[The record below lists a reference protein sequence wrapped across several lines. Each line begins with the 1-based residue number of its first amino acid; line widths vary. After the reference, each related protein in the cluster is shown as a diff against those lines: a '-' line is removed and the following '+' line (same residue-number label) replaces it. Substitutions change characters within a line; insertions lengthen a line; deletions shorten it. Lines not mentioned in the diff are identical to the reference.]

1 MKKTP
6 QFNWIQLIA
15 GMVMLGVLLLI
26 LRFFA
31 GVMLAMFRLL
41 HFQFASKSSAGLFF
55 VLYFLG
61 DFFLIS
67 YVESFVNV
75 AAELTNMPKRLYHVL
90 YAVASIC
97 IKIIL
102 ITAIDWVMGSVDI
115 PFYTVVL
122 FSVLLFLVERILDL
136 WAGGE

>member
-1 MKKTP
+1 MKKAP

-75 AAELTNMPKRLYHVL
+75 AAELTNMPKGLHHVL

>member
-6 QFNWIQLIA
+6 NINWGQLIA

-31 GVMLAMFRLL
+31 GVMMTIFRLL

-75 AAELTNMPKRLYHVL
+75 AAELTNMPQKLHSFL

-102 ITAIDWVMGSVDI
+102 ITAIDWTMGSVDI
-115 PFYTVVL
+115 PFFTVVI
-122 FSVLLFLVERILDL
+122 FSVILFLLERILDIF
-136 WAGGE
+136 AGGE

>member
-6 QFNWIQLIA
+6 DSHWMQWIA

-31 GVMLAMFRLL
+31 GVMLTIFRLL
-41 HFQFASKSSAGLFF
+41 HFQFATKSSAALFF

-75 AAELTNMPKRLYHVL
+75 VAELTDMPHRLHGVL
-90 YAVASIC
+90 YATASIC

-115 PFYTVVL
+115 PFWTVVI

-136 WAGGE
+136 FAGGR

>member
-6 QFNWIQLIA
+6 EFNWLQLLA
-15 GMVMLGVLLLI
+15 SMVMLGVLLII

-31 GVMLAMFRLL
+31 GVMMTIFRLL

-61 DFFLIS
+61 DFFLVS

-75 AAELTNMPKRLYHVL
+75 AAEMTGMPHKLHSFL

-102 ITAIDWVMGSVDI
+102 ITAIDWAMGSVDI
-115 PFYTVVL
+115 PFFTVVI
-122 FSVLLFLVERILDL
+122 FSVILFLVERILDAF
-136 WAGGE
+136 AGGE

>member
-6 QFNWIQLIA
+6 NFNWLQMIA
-15 GMVMLGVLLLI
+15 SMVMLGVLLLI

-31 GVMLAMFRLL
+31 GVMMTIFRLL
-41 HFQFASKSSAGLFF
+41 HFQFVSKSSAALFF

-67 YVESFVNV
+67 CVESFVNV
-75 AAELTNMPKRLYHVL
+75 AAELTGMPRRLHSFL

-102 ITAIDWVMGSVDI
+102 ITVIDWVMGSVDI
-115 PFYTVVL
+115 PFFTVVI

-136 WAGGE
+136 WAEGE